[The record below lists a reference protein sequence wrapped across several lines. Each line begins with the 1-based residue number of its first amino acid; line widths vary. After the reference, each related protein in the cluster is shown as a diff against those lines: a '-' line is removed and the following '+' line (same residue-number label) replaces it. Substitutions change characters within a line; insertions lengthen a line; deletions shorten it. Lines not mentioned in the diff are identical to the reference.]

1 MNLEAKHSI
10 AVVIVMAW
18 LNCEQRTT
26 EFKRTKQKV
35 SLVLSSIAVFPFLL
49 KSAKVQHKILKK

>member
-18 LNCEQRTT
+18 LNCEQLSYV
-26 EFKRTKQKV
+26 KRTKQKV